1 MSVEQYQRTV
11 NSLDKEIAGLE
22 KKKADSDK
30 KAAEAQKKASSISIS
45 KNASAS
51 TIKSKMFQIERYNN
65 DAVNAANVSA
75 DLQKKI
81 ADKRTKRNAAYL
93 KLQKETQ
100 SEQKKLDRATKK
112 MQDSYESR
120 IRELQAQSMPNI
132 MSIDVDEDG
141 GLSEYDV
148 FVSHA
153 WEDKESFADE
163 FVKELRNS
171 GAKVWYDTTQM
182 KWGDSMRAKI
192 DDGLKKS
199 RFGVVIL
206 SPNYIAE
213 HKYWT
218 KAELDGLFQME
229 SINGKTLL
237 PIWHNLTKQQVMDY
251 SPIIASK
258 LAMSTALMTAQEIVK
273 ELIKLL
279 PEETVEQ
286 ADNLKE
292 ELGGFSNG

>member
-1 MSVEQYQRTV
+1 MSVEQYQRSV
-11 NSLDKEIAGLE
+11 NSLDKEIADLE
-22 KKKADSDK
+22 KKKAVSDK
-30 KAAEAQKKASSISIS
+30 KAADAQKKASSVSIS

-51 TIKSKMFQIERYNN
+51 TVKSKMDQIERYNN
-65 DAVNAANVSA
+65 DAVKAANASA

-81 ADKRTKRNAAYL
+81 ADKRIKRNDAYL
-93 KLQKETQ
+93 RLQKETKN
-100 SEQKKLDRATKK
+100 EQKKQDRATKK

-120 IRELQAQSMPNI
+120 IRELQAQSMPIIKAVNAT
-132 MSIDVDEDG
+132 ENEE
-141 GLSEYDV
+141 LPEYDV

-163 FVKELRNS
+163 FVKELRNL
-171 GAKVWYDTTQM
+171 GAMVWYDTTQM

-199 RFGVVIL
+199 RFGVIIL
-206 SPNYIAE
+206 SPNYIAD

-258 LAMSTALMTAQEIVK
+258 LAMSTALMTAQEIAN

-279 PEETVEQ
+279 PEET
-286 ADNLKE
+286 E
-292 ELGGFSNG
+292 E

>member
-1 MSVEQYQRTV
+1 MSVEQYQKSV
-11 NSLDKEIAGLE
+11 NSLDKEIADLE
-22 KKKADSDK
+22 KKKAESDK
-30 KAAEAQKKASSISIS
+30 KSAEAQKKASGVSIS
-45 KNASAS
+45 KSASAS
-51 TIKSKMFQIERYNN
+51 TVKSKMAQIDRYKS
-65 DAVNAANVSA
+65 DAIKAANVSA

-81 ADKRTKRNAAYL
+81 ADKRNKRNDAYL

-100 SEQKKLDRATKK
+100 TEQKKQDRATKK

-120 IRELQAQSMPNI
+120 IRELQVQSMPI
-132 MSIDVDEDG
+132 IKTIDAAENEE
-141 GLSEYDV
+141 SPEYDV

-163 FVKELRNS
+163 FVKELRNL

-199 RFGVVIL
+199 RFGVVVL

-237 PIWHNLTKQQVMDY
+237 PIWHNLTKQQVMNY

-258 LAMSTALMTAQEIVK
+258 LAMSTVLMTAQEIAN

-279 PEETVEQ
+279 PEETE
-286 ADNLKE
+286 AL
-292 ELGGFSNG
+292 

>member
-1 MSVEQYQRTV
+1 MS
-11 NSLDKEIAGLE
+11 
-22 KKKADSDK
+22 
-30 KAAEAQKKASSISIS
+30 
-45 KNASAS
+45 
-51 TIKSKMFQIERYNN
+51 QIERYNN
-65 DAVNAANVSA
+65 DAVRAANASA

-81 ADKRTKRNAAYL
+81 ADKRIRGNDAYL
-93 KLQKETQ
+93 RLQKETQ
-100 SEQKKLDRATKK
+100 NEQKKQDRATKK

-120 IRELQAQSMPNI
+120 IRELQALSMPTI
-132 MSIDVDEDG
+132 MAVDAAENEE
-141 GLSEYDV
+141 LPEYDV
-148 FVSHA
+148 FISHA

-163 FVKELRNS
+163 FVKELRNR

-199 RFGVVIL
+199 RFGVVVL

-218 KAELDGLFQME
+218 KTELDGLFQME

-237 PIWHNLTKQQVMDY
+237 PIWHNLTKQQVVNY

-258 LAMSTALMTAQEIVK
+258 LAMNTATMTAQELAD
-273 ELIKLL
+273 ELLKLL
-279 PEETVEQ
+279 PKET
-286 ADNLKE
+286 
-292 ELGGFSNG
+292 GGTN

>member
-1 MSVEQYQRTV
+1 MSVEQYQKSV
-11 NSLDKEIAGLE
+11 NSLDKEIVDLE
-22 KKKADSDK
+22 KKKAESDK
-30 KAAEAQKKASSISIS
+30 KSAEAQKKASGVSIS
-45 KNASAS
+45 KSASAS
-51 TIKSKMFQIERYNN
+51 TVKSKMAQIDRYNS
-65 DAVNAANVSA
+65 DAIKAANVSA
-75 DLQKKI
+75 YLQKKI
-81 ADKRTKRNAAYL
+81 ADKRIKRNDAYL

-100 SEQKKLDRATKK
+100 FEQKKQDRATKK

-120 IRELQAQSMPNI
+120 IRELQSQSMHI
-132 MSIDVDEDG
+132 IKTVDAAENEE
-141 GLSEYDV
+141 LPEYDV

-153 WEDKESFADE
+153 WEDKESFAEE
-163 FVKELRNS
+163 FVKELRNL

-199 RFGVVIL
+199 RFGVVVL

-218 KAELDGLFQME
+218 KTELDGLFQME

-237 PIWHNLTKQQVMDY
+237 PIWHNLTKQQVMNY

-258 LAMSTALMTAQEIVK
+258 LAMSTALMTAQEIAN

-279 PEETVEQ
+279 PEETEEQ
-286 ADNLKE
+286 T
-292 ELGGFSNG
+292 NGQNEFI

>member
-1 MSVEQYQRTV
+1 MSVEQYQKSV

-22 KKKADSDK
+22 KKKAESDK
-30 KAAEAQKKASSISIS
+30 KSAEAQKKASGVSIS
-45 KNASAS
+45 KSAS
-51 TIKSKMFQIERYNN
+51 VSTVKSKMTQIDRYNS
-65 DAVNAANVSA
+65 DAIKAANASA

-81 ADKRTKRNAAYL
+81 ADKRIKRNDAYL

-100 SEQKKLDRATKK
+100 SEQKKQDRATKK

-120 IRELQAQSMPNI
+120 IRELQAKSMPI
-132 MSIDVDEDG
+132 IKTVDAAENEE
-141 GLSEYDV
+141 LPEYDV

-163 FVKELRNS
+163 FVKELRKL

-199 RFGVVIL
+199 RFGVVVL
-206 SPNYIAE
+206 SPNYIIE

-218 KAELDGLFQME
+218 KTELDGLFQME

-237 PIWHNLTKQQVMDY
+237 PIWHNLTKQQVMNY

-258 LAMSTALMTAQEIVK
+258 LAMSTALMTAQEIAN

-279 PEETVEQ
+279 PEET
-286 ADNLKE
+286 E
-292 ELGGFSNG
+292 EKTNGQNEFI

>member
-1 MSVEQYQRTV
+1 MSIEQYQRTV

-30 KAAEAQKKASSISIS
+30 KAADAQKKASSVSIS

-51 TIKSKMFQIERYNN
+51 TIKSKMSQIERYNN
-65 DAVNAANVSA
+65 DSVKAVNVSA

-81 ADKRTKRNAAYL
+81 ADKRNRRNDAYL
-93 KLQKETQ
+93 KLQKAQIEQ
-100 SEQKKLDRATKK
+100 QKKQEKSVK
-112 MQDSYESR
+112 QMQSTYETRISELAHQVIPQKVQSVSSSDS
-120 IRELQAQSMPNI
+120 ELP
-132 MSIDVDEDG
+132 EE
-141 GLSEYDV
+141 EYDV

-153 WEDKESFADE
+153 WEDKESFVDE
-163 FVKELRNS
+163 FVEELRS
-171 GAKVWYDTTQM
+171 KGTKVWYDKTQM

-199 RFGVVIL
+199 KFGVAVL
-206 SPNYIAE
+206 SPDYIAE

-218 KAELDGLFQME
+218 KAELDGLFQRE

-237 PIWHNLTKQQVMDY
+237 PIWHNLTKQQVMNY

-258 LAMSTALMTAQEIVK
+258 LAMSTAMMTPSEIAD

-279 PEETVEQ
+279 PT
-286 ADNLKE
+286 KE
-292 ELGGFSNG
+292 MEKID

>member
-1 MSVEQYQRTV
+1 MSVEQYQKSV
-11 NSLDKEIAGLE
+11 NSLDKEIADLE
-22 KKKADSDK
+22 KKKAESDK
-30 KAAEAQKKASSISIS
+30 KSAEAQKKASGVSIS
-45 KNASAS
+45 KSASAS
-51 TIKSKMFQIERYNN
+51 TVKSKMAQIDRYNS
-65 DAVNAANVSA
+65 DAIKAAHVSA

-81 ADKRTKRNAAYL
+81 ADKRIKRNDAYL
-93 KLQKETQ
+93 KFQKETQ
-100 SEQKKLDRATKK
+100 TEQKKQDRATKK

-120 IRELQAQSMPNI
+120 IRELQAQSMPI
-132 MSIDVDEDG
+132 IKTVDAAENEE
-141 GLSEYDV
+141 LPEYDV

-163 FVKELRNS
+163 FVKELRNL

-199 RFGVVIL
+199 RFGVVVL

-218 KAELDGLFQME
+218 KTELDGLFQME

-237 PIWHNLTKQQVMDY
+237 PIWHNLTKQQVMNY

-258 LAMSTALMTAQEIVK
+258 LAMSTALMTAQEIAN

-279 PEETVEQ
+279 PEETEEQ
-286 ADNLKE
+286 T
-292 ELGGFSNG
+292 NGQNEFI

>member
-1 MSVEQYQRTV
+1 MRGNLMYVEQYQKAV
-11 NSLDKEIAGLE
+11 NSLDKEIADLE
-22 KKKADSDK
+22 KKKAESDK
-30 KAAEAQKKASSISIS
+30 KSAEAQKKASSVSIS
-45 KNASAS
+45 KSAS
-51 TIKSKMFQIERYNN
+51 SSTVKSKMTQINRYNS
-65 DAVNAANVSA
+65 DAIKAANVSA

-81 ADKRTKRNAAYL
+81 ADKRIKRNDAYL

-100 SEQKKLDRATKK
+100 TEQKKQERATKK
-112 MQDSYESR
+112 FQDFYESR
-120 IRELQAQSMPNI
+120 IRELQAKSVPI
-132 MSIDVDEDG
+132 IKTVDAAENEE
-141 GLSEYDV
+141 LPEYDV

-163 FVKELRNS
+163 FVKELRNL

-192 DDGLKKS
+192 DDGLIKS
-199 RFGVVIL
+199 RFGVVVL

-218 KAELDGLFQME
+218 KTELDGLFQME

-237 PIWHNLTKQQVMDY
+237 PIWHNLTKQQVMNY

-258 LAMSTALMTAQEIVK
+258 LAMSTALMTAQEIAN

-279 PEETVEQ
+279 PEETEEQ
-286 ADNLKE
+286 TKV
-292 ELGGFSNG
+292 